1 MLNPKQLLS
10 PFICYTHA
18 MKNNKSPLKDKLLR
32 TPGQSL
38 DEEISKII
46 DDQAMMYVVASA
58 MFVFITLFEWYRWYM
73 EVPPSPWTF
82 TIMTLL
88 VMVVSVFK
96 IFPLI
101 KKIKALKQG
110 RDGEKA
116 VAEMLN
122 FYREAKMKVFHDIV
136 GDNFNVDHVV
146 VSTRGIFL
154 VETKTYSKPMK
165 GKTEITFNG
174 QAIVKNGYTLNDDI
188 LVQVKASSKW
198 LGDLIEELTA
208 KKVQVQPAV
217 VFPGWYVEM
226 TNEYKSD
233 IWMLN
238 PKNLDKFIMGRRE
251 ILSLEDVKLISN
263 HLGRYIRSTQE

>member
-1 MLNPKQLLS
+1 
-10 PFICYTHA
+10 
-18 MKNNKSPLKDKLLR
+18 MKNKKSPLKEKLLR

-38 DEEISKII
+38 DEEIKKIV
-46 DDQAMMYVVASA
+46 DDQAFMYLLAPA
-58 MFVFITLFEWYRWYM
+58 FFIVLAVMEWYKWYM
-73 EVPPSPWTF
+73 AAPPSPWL
-82 TIMTLL
+82 MTAIAF
-88 VMVVSVFK
+88 VISVVSAYK
-96 IFPLI
+96 LIPLR

-110 RDGEKA
+110 SDGEKA
-116 VAEMLN
+116 VAELLN
-122 FYREAKMKVFHDIV
+122 FYREAKMRVFHDIV

-174 QAIVKNGYTLNDDI
+174 KTITKNGYRLNDDI
-188 LVQVKASSKW
+188 LIQVKASSKW
-198 LGDLIEELTA
+198 LRDLIEELTA
-208 KKVQVQPAV
+208 KKVEVQPAV

-238 PKNLDKFIMGRRE
+238 PINLDKFIMKKNE
-251 ILSLEDVKLISN
+251 VLSVDDVKLISN
-263 HLGRYIRSTQE
+263 HLTRYIRSTQK